1 MVGQLVQRFRSARAS
16 DIDAWFEA
24 IYPELERLVQTGQ
37 AAANT
42 LTARYLVDHAAAEG
56 LLVAPTLVT
65 PEAAQVATSLRV
77 TGPVAFKTAIA
88 RTASEDAARRVMLQQ
103 VSGAGRRLVL
113 AGARASV
120 EETVRR
126 STQIVGY
133 QRKTSGSPCA
143 FCAMLASRGAVYKT
157 ERTAGEGHQYHDR
170 CSCTA
175 EPLYSRQQA
184 GPVPFAAEW
193 AQAKRIARDEGIRSD
208 VAFRRL
214 VEGRN
219 APPSP

>member
-1 MVGQLVQRFRSARAS
+1 MQRFRSARAS

-24 IYPELERLVQTGQ
+24 IYPELERLIQTGQ

-42 LTARYLVDHAAAEG
+42 LTARYLIDHAAAEG
-56 LLVAPTLVT
+56 VLVAPTLVT

-77 TGPVAFKTAIA
+77 TGPVAFKTAMA
-88 RTASEDAARRVMLQQ
+88 RTGIEDAARRVMLDSVRGSAQ
-103 VSGAGRRLVL
+103 RLIL
-113 AGARASV
+113 TGARASV
-120 EETVRR
+120 AETVAK
-126 STQIVGY
+126 STRIVGY
-133 QRKTSGSPCA
+133 RRVTSGSPCA
-143 FCAMLASRGAVYKT
+143 FCAMLASRGAVYKS
-157 ERTAGEGHQYHDR
+157 ERSAGGDGHQYHDHD
-170 CSCTA
+170 SCTT
-175 EPLYSRQQA
+175 EPVYSRDSTPA
-184 GPVPFAAEW
+184 PFAAEW